1 MATMSA
7 TMKQFTK
14 GLQLAVQP
22 MQTSLANIE
31 KSLVVTGSKED
42 VIARADKEKLTEDT
56 VKATKEQEKQT
67 AALEHLTKNSDKDQ
81 KDKKEEKGFFGK
93 HWGKLLLAV
102 LLIASLLPKKETIR
116 NIKKIVDYKNIFLN
130 RPCKRI
136 F

>member
-42 VIARADKEKLTEDT
+42 VIAISSKRTLDISFINL
-56 VKATKEQEKQT
+56 
-67 AALEHLTKNSDKDQ
+67 SD
-81 KDKKEEKGFFGK
+81 
-93 HWGKLLLAV
+93 
-102 LLIASLLPKKETIR
+102 R
-116 NIKKIVDYKNIFLN
+116 
-130 RPCKRI
+130 
-136 F
+136 